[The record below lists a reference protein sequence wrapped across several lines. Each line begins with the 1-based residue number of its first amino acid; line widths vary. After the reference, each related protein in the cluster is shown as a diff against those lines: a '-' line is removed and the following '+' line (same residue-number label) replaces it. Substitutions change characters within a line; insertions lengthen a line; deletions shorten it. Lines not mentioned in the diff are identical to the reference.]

1 MNPLQAMKKKQEEN
15 SKLHLPKEVDLAIN
29 LIHTFIKNVGA
40 KKTNTLGLKLAII
53 LSGARTKIE
62 YDNEN
67 RVKFDVDE
75 LCSLC
80 NINRRELARQIK
92 SVIDISYTFVDING
106 DSVGTTPIHTYRYTR
121 DNKYIYI
128 TVSQEA
134 RKLFS
139 ELGTNGYQFTHGL
152 TENLMNLKHKHSI
165 RMQLFLEMVNNYSKN
180 TAKRIKMN
188 LAELNGYFGTNYSR
202 FAEIERKIL
211 RPVKEEITMNNKLT
225 FDYQFKDEK
234 DGAGRPK
241 FTEVVIDVID
251 NSQSLFAL

>member
-1 MNPLQAMKKKQEEN
+1 MNPLQAMQKKQEEN
-15 SKLHLPKEVDLAIN
+15 SKLYLPKEVDLAIN
-29 LIHTFIKNVGA
+29 LIHTFIKNVGTR
-40 KKTNTLGLKLAII
+40 KTNTLGLKLAII

-62 YDNEN
+62 YDKDN
-67 RVKFDVDE
+67 RVKFDIDE

-80 NINRRELARQIK
+80 NINRRELSRQIK

-134 RKLFS
+134 RKLFT
-139 ELGTNGYQFTHGL
+139 ELGKGGYQFTQGL

-180 TAKRIKMN
+180 TAKRIRMN

-211 RPVKEEITMNNKLT
+211 RPVKEEITMTNKLT
-225 FDYQFKDEK
+225 FDYQFNDESS
-234 DGAGRPK
+234 GTGRPK
-241 FTEVVIDVID
+241 ITEVIIDVID
-251 NSQSLFAL
+251 NSKSLFAQ